1 MWFCIGTVYHVA
13 VEGFGHVAVKKIR
26 NHMSEHESM
35 NAFEDEVKILGNIR
49 HKNILKLLC
58 CISNKNTLLLVC
70 EYLEN
75 YSLDRW
81 LMRNSLNHNIVLDW
95 PKRLQIAIGAAH
107 GLAYI
112 HQFCA
117 PPIIHRDIKSAN
129 ILLDHDGHI
138 KLTDYGMCKEGI
150 RLGDTT
156 TTFCGT
162 PNYIAPEI
170 LRGEDYGFRSVDK
183 NISSA
188 AIFVNEYVEA
198 IAVF

>member
-1 MWFCIGTVYHVA
+1 
-13 VEGFGHVAVKKIR
+13 
-26 NHMSEHESM
+26 MSEHESM

-95 PKRLQIAIGAAH
+95 PKRLQIAIGPAH
-107 GLAYI
+107 DLAYM

-117 PPIIHRDIKSAN
+117 PPFIHRDIKTSN
-129 ILLDHDGHI
+129 ILLDSEFNAKIADFGLARI
-138 KLTDYGMCKEGI
+138 LTK
-150 RLGDTT
+150 
-156 TTFCGT
+156 
-162 PNYIAPEI
+162 PNELTMSTVAGSFGYIAP
-170 LRGEDYGFRSVDK
+170 GK
-183 NISSA
+183 ISC
-188 AIFVNEYVEA
+188 AIFSPPFKLM
-198 IAVF
+198 I